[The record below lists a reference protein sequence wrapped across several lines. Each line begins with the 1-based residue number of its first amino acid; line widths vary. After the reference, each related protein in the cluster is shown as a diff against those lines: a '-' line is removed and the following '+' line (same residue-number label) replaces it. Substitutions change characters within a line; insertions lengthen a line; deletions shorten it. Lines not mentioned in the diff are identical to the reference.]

1 VQRLVP
7 RRLGTVAAIL
17 VTLLVGLTAAGC
29 RGDGAVDPNADPAD
43 DPSSSVPASESPSPD
58 RMLLPKEPEPREGA
72 CHDLSSRQ
80 VSKAHDKR
88 KPVRCRKSHTTQT
101 YYVGAFTV
109 DTFADQTPDTAA
121 IAEYVTP
128 KCTRHF
134 KRWVGGDRVTRSLA
148 RVHPVWFVPTTRDI
162 KRGARWFRC
171 DVLVSATDKR
181 LAELPRSTEG
191 MLDSDSALDEYGLCS
206 RGSPERPHSKT
217 VICSRPHTWRA
228 FDMMRM
234 RGYKSDD
241 YPSHKQRHRSAK
253 HCQDQARVQLDYPLE
268 WRYGWQPPTR
278 QQWASGVRWGICWVP
293 SD

>member
-1 VQRLVP
+1 VP
-7 RRLGTVAAIL
+7 RRLTIVVAVV
-17 VTLLVGLTAAGC
+17 VTLLVGLAAAGC
-29 RGDGAVDPNADPAD
+29 RGDGSVNPTADRAD
-43 DPSSSVPASESPSPD
+43 DPPPSAPASESPSTT
-58 RMLLPKEPEPREGA
+58 RMLMPKEPEPREGA
-72 CHDLSSRQ
+72 CHDLSNHQ
-80 VSKAHDKR
+80 VSRAHDKQR
-88 KPVRCRKSHTTQT
+88 PIKCRKEHTTQT
-101 YYVGAFTV
+101 YYVGRFKV

-121 IAEYVTP
+121 IAAFVTP

-134 KRWVGGDRVTRSLA
+134 KRWVGGDRVTRALT

-162 KRGARWFRC
+162 KRGADWFRC

-181 LAELPRSTEG
+181 LDELPRDSEG

-206 RGSPERPHSKT
+206 RGSPDGPHSKT
-217 VICSRPHTWRA
+217 VICSQPHTWRA

-241 YPSHKQRHRSAK
+241 YPSREQRRASAK

-268 WRYGWQPPTR
+268 WRYGWQPPTPE
-278 QQWASGVRWGICWVP
+278 QWATGVRWGICWVP